1 MQTLVLL
8 PQLELTMENV
18 RVASLQ
24 VKVGDH
30 VAAEQPLIEVETE
43 KAVQPVPSPKPG
55 FVRKIFVKV
64 EDQLREK
71 ALVCLLT
78 DTVEEPFEDPTLHQP
93 PAKNESK
100 KVGSTQASASDA
112 ADSSKGETL
121 PQGIKAAPAARK
133 LAKELGLDLGAI
145 IGSGP
150 SGRITVED
158 VQQASAVAAA
168 AKAAPGW
175 ESLSTARL
183 ALIAQ
188 MQKSLAEIPQFHVA
202 RQLDVGPLL
211 VKTGQITFTVRLV
224 RCVAL
229 ALEKHPRLRTLLAGD
244 KIRVE
249 PVSVAIAM
257 ETPRGLVAP
266 ALRAARLT
274 SLEDIA
280 SDLKS
285 LRTRAEAGTLRREEL
300 VDAPFA
306 ISNLGMFQV
315 DFFSA
320 FVFHGQTAVLAVGR
334 AVDGKAWFNLAA
346 DHRVVDG
353 SEAARFLETL
363 QQEISRA

>member
-18 RVASLQ
+18 RVVALQ
-24 VKVGDH
+24 VKVGDN
-30 VAAEQPLIEVETE
+30 VVAEQPLIEVETE
-43 KAVQPVPSPKPG
+43 KAVSPVPAPKPG
-55 FVRKIFVKV
+55 FVRKIFVNA
-64 EDQLREK
+64 EDQLR
-71 ALVCLLT
+71 ANAPVCILT
-78 DTVEEPFEDPTLHQP
+78 DTADELFEDSTGQS
-93 PAKNESK
+93 AAGSESK
-100 KVGSTQASASDA
+100 KAESTQPSAPDA
-112 ADSSKGETL
+112 ADT
-121 PQGIKAAPAARK
+121 PGIKAAPAARK
-133 LAKELGLDLGAI
+133 LAKELGVELGAI

-150 SGRITVED
+150 GGRITVED
-158 VQQASAVAAA
+158 VQRTNAAASA
-168 AKAAPGW
+168 KTAPGW
-175 ESLSTARL
+175 KTLSAPRL

-202 RQLDVGPLL
+202 RHLDVARLL
-211 VKTGQITFTVRLV
+211 AKTEQITFTVRLV

-229 ALEKHPRLRTLLAGD
+229 ALEKHPRLRTVLAGD

-274 SLEDIA
+274 NQEAIA
-280 SDLKS
+280 ADLKS
-285 LRTRAEAGTLRREEL
+285 LRTMAEAGTLRREEL

-334 AVDGKAWFNLAA
+334 AADGKAWFNLAA

-353 SEAARFLETL
+353 AEAARFLETL